1 MPNANPVHFSGS
13 YPTFANTAGSTMPAP
28 AISIQPECL
37 HTGHPL
43 PPHMM
48 QLKSYSTLGSVK
60 GKKCGRSRIFTFG
73 PYISVAK
80 V

>member
-1 MPNANPVHFSGS
+1 
-13 YPTFANTAGSTMPAP
+13 MPAP

-37 HTGHPL
+37 QTGHPL
-43 PPHMM
+43 PPHMI
-48 QLKSYSTLGSVK
+48 QLKSYSTDGSVN

-80 V
+80 VCSMLFKSAIDTPLSM